1 MKIIV
6 FGATGGVGQHF
17 VEMAVAAGHEVTA
30 FARTPEKLKTT
41 DVHIIKGDA
50 FNAKQVADA
59 IVGHD
64 AVISCLGSSS
74 GMKKS
79 NELETM
85 GKNVADGMENA
96 GVKRLVYCA
105 SAGVDREIP
114 GMIGKL
120 MMKMLANP
128 LADHRAALNYYKSK
142 GVVYTI
148 ARPMGLKD
156 EPLKTDYKEAVD
168 TVPKGSSS
176 IPRASVAHFMVKAL
190 DDANYENKSVGL
202 CS

>member
-6 FGATGGVGQHF
+6 FGPTGGVGQHF
-17 VEMAVAAGHEVTA
+17 VEMAVKADHTVTA
-30 FARTPEKLKTT
+30 FVRTPENLKTS
-41 DVHIIKGDA
+41 DVTIIQGDA
-50 FNAKQVADA
+50 FNADQVADA
-59 IVGHD
+59 ITGHD
-64 AVISCLGSSS
+64 AVISCLGSST
-74 GMKKS
+74 GVKKS

-85 GKNVADGMENA
+85 GKNIADGMEKA

-105 SAGVDREIP
+105 SAGVDGEIP
-114 GMIGKL
+114 GVMGKL

-128 LADHRAALNYYKSK
+128 LADHRAALNYYKTK
-142 GVVYTI
+142 DITYTI

-190 DDANYENKSVGL
+190 DDAQYENKSVGL